1 MEQSQRIAIV
11 GLGLIGGSLGMVLR
25 RRKLAHTV
33 VGFSR
38 NPATLRAAKSLGA
51 IDEGTGDLKTAVRE
65 ADIVVLATPVSEI
78 VPLALRCARFM
89 KPGAI
94 LTDVGSSKG
103 EIVAALDRLLPKAV
117 AFVGAHPVAGSEKRG
132 IGAATSAIF
141 DASSYCIITPS
152 ARTNRRALRTVSSL
166 WGGVVPKIT
175 QLPAK
180 RHDALLAAT
189 SHLPHALAFA
199 LSASAP
205 DGGLPSMPRSF
216 LEMTRVA
223 KSDPDLWAAILLSN
237 RSAVAAAWREFDRS
251 SAALRKAITRKD
263 RKALTRLLAKAKARR
278 DDCKEQ

>member
-1 MEQSQRIAIV
+1 MKVAIV

-25 RRKLAHTV
+25 KRKLAQTV
-33 VGFSR
+33 TGFSR
-38 NPATLRAAKSLGA
+38 KPATLRMAKSRGA
-51 IDEGTGDLKTAVRE
+51 IDKGTANLAEAVRD

-89 KPGAI
+89 KLGAV

-103 EIVAALDRLLPKAV
+103 EIVSALDRLLPKSV

-132 IGAATSAIF
+132 IGAASPDIF
-141 DASSYCIITPS
+141 DAASYCIIPPS
-152 ARTNRRALRTVSSL
+152 ARTSRRAVAAVSRL
-166 WGGVVPKIT
+166 WSGVVPKIIR
-175 QLPAK
+175 LPAK
-180 RHDALLAAT
+180 RHDELLAAT

-205 DGGLPSMPRSF
+205 RRGLPSMPRSF